1 MSRTA
6 VVIVGGCRSIGGSFK
21 TVNTMNAMQEPA
33 VEMLDI
39 SKKFGGISALDSA
52 RFSARAG
59 EIHALMGENGAGKST
74 LMKILSGA
82 YVRDAGG
89 VSLNGQTVDIRKPG
103 DALKLGISIIYQEFA
118 LAAHLSVAENICID
132 DLGKSKGF
140 VQWTDMRR
148 KARAILDELGFHDID
163 VRQPVGSLPVAY
175 QQAVE
180 ICKALSRNA
189 RVLIFDEP
197 TAVLTSHEVE
207 KLFRILD
214 ELRRK
219 GVCIVYV
226 SHRMDEIF
234 RICDRAT
241 VLKDG
246 KTVGTL
252 DLADVTECSLIEMMI
267 GRELSDLFPARQAR
281 IGNVLLKV
289 EHLCSGRLVRD
300 VSFEVRAGEVLGF
313 CGLVGAGRTETMRA
327 IFGADRTTSG
337 ALYLDGR
344 QIRNRTPR
352 DAIANGIG
360 LLPEDRKQQGVLL
373 EMSIRVNGALRPNS
387 PYTGRMG
394 WIANGR
400 EAQGIEA
407 LRKQLAVKTHSIEQL
422 VGDLSGGNQQ
432 KVALMKWVDAGC
444 RVLILDEPT
453 RGVDVGAKT
462 EIYRVINDLA
472 EQGVAIIMV
481 SSEMIEIIGMC
492 DRVLVMR
499 EGAIAGELAGERI
512 KEQAMICLAMGVEHH
527 E

>member
-1 MSRTA
+1 
-6 VVIVGGCRSIGGSFK
+6 
-21 TVNTMNAMQEPA
+21 MNAMHTPA
-33 VEMLDI
+33 VEMLGI
-39 SKKFGGISALDSA
+39 SKKFGGISALSHA
-52 RFSARAG
+52 GFSAHAG

-74 LMKILSGA
+74 LMKILAGA
-82 YVRDAGG
+82 YVRDTGT
-89 VSLNGQTVDIRKPG
+89 VSLNGEPVEIRKPG

-132 DLGKSKGF
+132 DLGKSRGF
-140 VQWTDMRR
+140 VQWAAMRK
-148 KARAILDELGFHDID
+148 KARAILDELGFSDID
-163 VRQPVGSLPVAY
+163 VRQSVGSLPVAY

-180 ICKALSRNA
+180 ICKALSRNSS
-189 RVLIFDEP
+189 VLVFDEP
-197 TAVLTSHEVE
+197 TAVLTSHEAE
-207 KLFRILD
+207 KLFKILE

-246 KTVGTL
+246 QTVGTL
-252 DLADVTECSLIEMMI
+252 ALADITERGLIEMMI
-267 GRELSDLFPARQAR
+267 GRELSDLFPSRNAR
-281 IGNVLLKV
+281 IGEVLLEV
-289 EHLCSGRLVRD
+289 ERLCAGRLVRD
-300 VSFEVRAGEVLGF
+300 VSFNLRAGEVLGF

-327 IFGADRTTSG
+327 IFGADRKTSG
-337 ALYLDGR
+337 TVRLNGR
-344 QIRNRTPR
+344 ELQNRTPR
-352 DAIANGIG
+352 EAIANGIG

-373 EMSIRVNGALRPNS
+373 EMSIRVNGALRPAS
-387 PYTGRMG
+387 PYSGRMG
-394 WIANGR
+394 WIASSR
-400 EAQGIEA
+400 EIQGIEA
-407 LRKQLAVKTHSIEQL
+407 LSKQLSVKTRSIEQL

-432 KVALMKWVDAGC
+432 KVALMKWVDAGS

-481 SSEMIEIIGMC
+481 SSEMMEVIGMC
-492 DRVLVMR
+492 DRVVVMR
-499 EGAIAGELAGERI
+499 EGAVAGELAGERI
-512 KEQAMICLAMGVEHH
+512 KEQEMICLAMGVEHH

>member
-1 MSRTA
+1 
-6 VVIVGGCRSIGGSFK
+6 
-21 TVNTMNAMQEPA
+21 MNAMHIPA
-33 VEMLDI
+33 VEMRDI
-39 SKKFGGISALDSA
+39 SKKFGGISALSHA
-52 RFSARAG
+52 GFSAHAG

-74 LMKILSGA
+74 LMKILAGA
-82 YVRDAGG
+82 YVRDTGT
-89 VSLNGQTVDIRKPG
+89 VSLNGEPVDIRKPG

-118 LAAHLSVAENICID
+118 LAPHLSVAENICID
-132 DLGKSKGF
+132 DLGKSRGV
-140 VQWTDMRR
+140 VQWAAMRK
-148 KARAILDELGFHDID
+148 KARAILDELGFSDID
-163 VRQPVGSLPVAY
+163 VRQAVGSLPVAY

-180 ICKALSRNA
+180 ICKALSRNSS
-189 RVLIFDEP
+189 VLVFDEP
-197 TAVLTSHEVE
+197 TAVLTSHEAE
-207 KLFRILD
+207 KLFKILD

-252 DLADVTECSLIEMMI
+252 ALADVTERGLIEMMI
-267 GRELSDLFPARQAR
+267 GRELSDLFPPRNAQ
-281 IGNVLLKV
+281 IGEVLLEV
-289 EHLCSGRLVRD
+289 DQLCAGRLVRN
-300 VSFEVRAGEVLGF
+300 VSFNVRAGEVLGF

-327 IFGADRTTSG
+327 IFGADRKTSG
-337 ALYLDGR
+337 TLRLNGR
-344 QIRNRTPR
+344 ELHNRTPR
-352 DAIANGIG
+352 EAIANGIG

-373 EMSIRVNGALRPNS
+373 EMSIRVNGALRPAS

-394 WIANGR
+394 WIASGR
-400 EAQGIEA
+400 ETQGIEA
-407 LRKQLAVKTHSIEQL
+407 LRKQLSVKTRSIEQR

-462 EIYRVINDLA
+462 EIYRVINALA

-481 SSEMIEIIGMC
+481 SSEMIEVIGMC

-499 EGAIAGELAGERI
+499 EGAIAGELVGERI
-512 KEQAMICLAMGVEHH
+512 KEQQMICLAMGVEHH